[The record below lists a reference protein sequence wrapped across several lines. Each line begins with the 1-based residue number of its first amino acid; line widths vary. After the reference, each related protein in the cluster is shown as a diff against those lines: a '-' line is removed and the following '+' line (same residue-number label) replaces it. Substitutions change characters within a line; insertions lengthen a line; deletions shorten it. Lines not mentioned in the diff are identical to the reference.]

1 MIGMTLIKPA
11 LIAAVQATG
20 SAPGNLLSPDPK
32 EVWTATNTSNV
43 SIFLDLGEEV
53 QFDAL
58 FLGFSN
64 AAAGATIAVS
74 RTATLGGTVTA
85 EISPS
90 RAFRMQG
97 GGPRYHHY
105 QTFNNMVSA
114 RYLRLLI
121 NQANPAAPINIGT
134 LIIGQRLV
142 LPYEYRSGRRP
153 IDLSQ
158 ITETISGGYG
168 IDRRAIKS
176 SFRFTLAGINDVDLD
191 RLWAMVSEVGQ
202 SGPLI
207 GVEGHEDNP
216 RYDQLHYGLF
226 GTLEPYEREDAQD
239 TRWGLVINDWI

>member
-1 MIGMTLIKPA
+1 MIGMTLVEPLQIKA
-11 LIAAVQATG
+11 IQASGLAAD
-20 SAPGNLLSPDPK
+20 NLLTPDPK
-32 EVWTATNTSNV
+32 EVWSAANTNSTN
-43 SIFLDLGEEV
+43 IFLDLGEDV
-53 QFDAL
+53 DFDTL

-64 AAAGATIAVS
+64 ADDGATVRVFETDALAGSIINN
-74 RTATLGGTVTA
+74 
-85 EISPS
+85 ISPTED
-90 RAFRMQG
+90 FRMQS

-105 QTFNNMVSA
+105 QTFDNMVTA

-121 NQANPAAPINIGT
+121 GQGNSAVPINIGT
-134 LIIGQRLV
+134 IVVGKRLV

-176 SFRFTLAGINDVDLD
+176 SFRFTLAGINDVDLQK
-191 RLWAMVSEVGQ
+191 LWALVSQVGQ

-207 GVEGHEDNP
+207 GVEGHEGDP